1 MTDTPMP
8 LWQRILL
15 TLVAVVLVGFLAGL
29 LWMAV
34 FNREM
39 PAYLSGLLGG
49 LAAMPVWEL
58 LKRVSFQSRPKQG
71 A

>member
-1 MTDTPMP
+1 MESKMP
-8 LWQRILL
+8 LWLRILL

-29 LWMAV
+29 GWMAL

-58 LKRVSFQSRPKQG
+58 MKRVAFKPPP
-71 A
+71 

>member
-1 MTDTPMP
+1 MP

-15 TLVAVVLVGFLAGL
+15 TLVAVVLVGYVAGL
-29 LWMAV
+29 FWSAA
-34 FNREM
+34 FNHEM

-58 LKRVSFQSRPKQG
+58 LKRVAIKPRAK
-71 A
+71 ANT

>member
-1 MTDTPMP
+1 MP

-15 TLVAVVLVGFLAGL
+15 TLIAVVLVGYLAGL
-29 LWMAV
+29 LWSAA

-49 LAAMPVWEL
+49 LAAMPIWEQ
-58 LKRVSFQSRPKQG
+58 LKRVAIKSRPK
-71 A
+71 ANT